1 MNFGLIGQSLSH
13 SFSPDYFN
21 EKFLQLQLH
30 DYTYQPF
37 EMKVL
42 TEFALHQLIKSN
54 KLNGFNVTIPY
65 KQAILPFIDSCSIE
79 AEEIG
84 AVNTVKV
91 THWPD
96 GSFYLTGYNTDWKG
110 FLKSLRPYLSVHHH
124 KALILGTGGASAA
137 IAYALKSLGIEYLFV
152 TRQNQSQSSNVL
164 SYNQLNAFV
173 MEQFK
178 LIVNTTPLGT
188 YPDVDGGPPIPYM
201 SIGADHLL
209 CDLVYNPAETQ
220 FMKKGRER
228 GAAVMNGLS
237 MLKFQADEAFEIWT
251 K

>member
-1 MNFGLIGQSLSH
+1 
-13 SFSPDYFN
+13 
-21 EKFLQLQLH
+21 
-30 DYTYQPF
+30 
-37 EMKVL
+37 
-42 TEFALHQLIKSN
+42 
-54 KLNGFNVTIPY
+54 
-65 KQAILPFIDSCSIE
+65 
-79 AEEIG
+79 
-84 AVNTVKV
+84 
-91 THWPD
+91 
-96 GSFYLTGYNTDWKG
+96 
-110 FLKSLRPYLSVHHH
+110 VHHH
-124 KALILGTGGASAA
+124 KALILGTGGASVA
-137 IAYALKSLGIEYLFV
+137 IAYALKSLGIDYLFV

-164 SYNQLNAFV
+164 SYNQLNPFV

-188 YPDVDGGPPIPYM
+188 YPDVDGVPPIPYM
-201 SIGADHLL
+201 SIGSDHLL